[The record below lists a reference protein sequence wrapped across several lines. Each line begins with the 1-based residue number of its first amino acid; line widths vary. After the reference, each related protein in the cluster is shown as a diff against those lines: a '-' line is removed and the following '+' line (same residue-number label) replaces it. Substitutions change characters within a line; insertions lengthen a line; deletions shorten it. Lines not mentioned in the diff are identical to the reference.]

1 MPEPPCSPWGWRVS
15 ARLGAWGP
23 GRATGVPPGCPRTV
37 RAAGWA
43 PFAESPAPV
52 AACLRAPGRGR
63 LGGGRERNC
72 TAAQVESRAASRY
85 PGSRESWHSGEDSLH
100 LQPRRGLF
108 ALPGARSS
116 PPPPGVCRPW
126 GARDHPEPSGSPAWD
141 LAVTQ
146 LASGSPAASR
156 VPRPGRGGR
165 RLRRA
170 VWVYWMPQRPRTGAT
185 RSELLQ
191 TWPEGA

>member
-1 MPEPPCSPWGWRVS
+1 MS

-85 PGSRESWHSGEDSLH
+85 REAVSPGIRGRIPST
-100 LQPRRGLF
+100 LQTRRGLL
-108 ALPGARSS
+108 ALRGARSS
-116 PPPPGVCRPW
+116 PPPPGVRLPW
-126 GARDHPEPSGSPAWD
+126 GARDHPEASGSPAWD
-141 LAVTQ
+141 LAATQ
-146 LASGSPAASR
+146 LAPGSPAPSG
-156 VPRPGRGGR
+156 VPRPGRGRR

-170 VWVYWMPQRPRTGAT
+170 VWVYRMPQRPRTGAT
-185 RSELLQ
+185 GSELLQ